1 MNNDYTKIL
10 LQIKGVLQGI
20 DQSIYSIAENFDK
33 LTKQIIKESKEDDKR
48 TIRKVGE

>member
-1 MNNDYTKIL
+1 MDNNNTRIL

-33 LTKQIIKESKEDDKR
+33 LTKQIIKESKKDD
-48 TIRKVGE
+48 E

>member
-20 DQSIYSIAENFDK
+20 DQSLYSLAENFDR
-33 LTKQIIKESKEDDKR
+33 LTKQIIKENQENDK
-48 TIRKVGE
+48 